1 MIPLALAALGLGL
14 AACGGGGGS
23 SSLALGA
30 EAVVEHTQ
38 IGEGGA
44 LTATTLGITVLAVR
58 EGTQQE
64 LEQGGFTLDPEEQS
78 TTPYYVDVRYENQG
92 TEAIKRQ
99 LDVGL
104 EDEDGDLI
112 GSTVIIDL
120 GGAPF
125 EQCPKISEGD
135 LAPGESY
142 ESCTLFLVPEG
153 SGPSKVSFL
162 PYDPENE
169 TEFVYWDA
177 G

>member
-38 IGEGGA
+38 IGGGGA
-44 LTATTLGITVLAVR
+44 LTKTTVGITVLAVR

-64 LEQGGFTLDPEEQS
+64 LEEGGFTLDPEEQS

-92 TEAIKRQ
+92 ADVIARQ
-99 LDVGL
+99 LGVGL

-112 GSTVIIDL
+112 SSTVIIDL

-125 EQCPKISEGD
+125 EKCPKIFEGD